1 MDENLYSWLF
11 YKKGKVNELFET
23 LYYVITKIITDG
35 PYECILGFSQG
46 GRIVHFLWDLLST
59 K

>member
-46 GRIVHFLWDLLST
+46 GRIVHFL
-59 K
+59 